1 MSLPSDFINP
11 KILPKRLSED
21 RFERALKNIKAID
34 DYIKFDFS
42 YKKDILFLVDIKVIY
57 QIN

>member
-1 MSLPSDFINP
+1 MGP
-11 KILPKRLSED
+11 
-21 RFERALKNIKAID
+21 KNIKAID

-42 YKKDILFLVDIKVIY
+42 YKKDILFLVVDIKVIY